1 MKAFKFITVLMLLSS
16 ALIAT
21 AHTTPTDSTA
31 QRLIAEGEALF
42 AQNEF
47 KKAEQAFR
55 RALKN
60 DPGLTA
66 AMAGIGEV
74 LMAKGDWGGA
84 NDWYEKILKQEPQNL
99 DATYYRG
106 VCYRESG
113 KFKILLLRKFD

>member
-1 MKAFKFITVLMLLSS
+1 MKASQFIIALMLLTSM
-16 ALIAT
+16 LVAT
-21 AHTTPTDSTA
+21 AHATATDSTA
-31 QRLIAEGEALF
+31 LRLVAEGKALF

-47 KKAEQAFR
+47 KKAEQVFR
-55 RALKN
+55 KALKN

-74 LMAKGDWGGA
+74 LMAKCDWGDA
-84 NDWYEKILKQEPQNL
+84 NDWYEKILQIEPQNL